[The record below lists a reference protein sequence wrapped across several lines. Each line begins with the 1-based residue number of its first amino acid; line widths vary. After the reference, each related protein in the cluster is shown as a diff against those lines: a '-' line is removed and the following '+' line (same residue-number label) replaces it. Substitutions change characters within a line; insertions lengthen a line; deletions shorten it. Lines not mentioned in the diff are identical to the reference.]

1 MSYSRRD
8 TLKPDF
14 RFPLRCPSATN

>member
-1 MSYSRRD
+1 MQPVP

-14 RFPLRCPSATN
+14 RI